1 MWSVARADSHP
12 SRLSS
17 AYLDVRTAEEFA
29 NGHAPGAVNAPL
41 MFASASGMTPNA
53 GFLTAAAAL
62 APDKAAQLL
71 VGCKSGVRS
80 LKASSALTEAGYT
93 SVIDVAGGWTA
104 WEAAG
109 LPVEK

>member
-1 MWSVARADSHP
+1 
-12 SRLSS
+12 
-17 AYLDVRTAEEFA
+17 VRTAEEFA

-41 MFASASGMTPNA
+41 MFSTASGMTPNPN
-53 GFLTAAAAL
+53 FLASASQL

-80 LKASSALTEAGYT
+80 LKASAALADAGYT
-93 SVIDVAGGWTA
+93 AVLDVAGGWTA
-104 WEAAG
+104 WEAAS